1 MSKQLAIST
10 FASVMAMAAFVLFSG
25 PAAAGQA
32 PRGLV
37 VHGLVAPGLV
47 AHSLVSQAF
56 APMAAGR

>member
-10 FASVMAMAAFVLFSG
+10 FASVMAMAGFVLFSG

-37 VHGLVAPGLV
+37 TPSV
-47 AHSLVSQAF
+47 VSQVF
-56 APMAAGR
+56 APVEGLR